1 MKLKILLICSIVL
14 LIASLAIGLYPS
26 ISNYVNSKY
35 AESTIDDYS
44 DTVDTLDDDT
54 KNKMILDAENYN
66 DQLKNQDGEF
76 SYSTQSS
83 VTGYDDVL
91 GFNDGILGYLDIPKI
106 DLYLPIYHG
115 SNGEV
120 LSKGVAHL
128 PNTALP
134 VGGKGNHCVLAAH
147 TGYVGQIFF
156 DNIDKLK
163 TGDLMYIKIL
173 DYTFAYKV
181 TEKHI
186 VKPDDI
192 SHCQAV
198 RDKELISLVT
208 CYPYGQNS
216 HRLIVTGERYES
228 AESETSS
235 ADSDTQKN

>member
-1 MKLKILLICSIVL
+1 MRLKILLICSIVL

-26 ISNYVNSKY
+26 ISSYVNSKY
-35 AESTIDDYS
+35 TTGIIDNYS
-44 DTVDTLDDDT
+44 DVVDTLDTET

-66 DQLKNQDGEF
+66 NQLKSQNSDF
-76 SYSTQSS
+76 SYSTQSCVS
-83 VTGYDDVL
+83 GYDDVL
-91 GFNDGILGYLDIPKI
+91 GFINGVIGYIDIPKI
-106 DLYLPIYHG
+106 KLHLPIYHG

-128 PNTALP
+128 PNTAFP

-192 SHCQAV
+192 SYCQAV
-198 RDKELISLVT
+198 RDKDLISLVT

-216 HRLIVTGERYES
+216 HRLIVTGERYVS
-228 AESETSS
+228 AEGKTAS

>member
-35 AESTIDDYS
+35 AEGTIDDYS
-44 DTVDTLDDDT
+44 DTVDTLDDKT
-54 KNKMILDAENYN
+54 KSNMIFDAQSYN
-66 DQLKNQDGEF
+66 DQLKNQNGDF
-76 SYSTQSS
+76 SYSTQSN
-83 VTGYDDVL
+83 VTGYDDIL
-91 GFNDGILGYLDIPKI
+91 GFNNGVIGYLDIPTIK
-106 DLYLPIYHG
+106 LYLPIYHG
-115 SNGEV
+115 SNGDV
-120 LSKGVAHL
+120 LSKGAAHL
-128 PNTALP
+128 PNTAFP

-181 TEKHI
+181 AESNI

-198 RDKELISLVT
+198 RDKDLISLVT
-208 CYPYGQNS
+208 CYPYGQNT
-216 HRLIVTGERYES
+216 HRLIVTGQRCMS
-228 AESETSS
+228 AESKTES
-235 ADSDTQKN
+235 ADSDR